1 MLQDNELLLVPEQPS
16 AKKIVLVVAGDER
29 KGTSLVQLISQET
42 PYIALLT
49 STGFAALTASSLI
62 KPSLFIVEYRL
73 SDMNALQLYDR
84 LNSMKEFQAIPFLML
99 SDVLPDD
106 TMQQVRIVGMGH
118 PFDLDN
124 LLATLDLLLAD

>member
-16 AKKIVLVVAGDER
+16 AKIVLVVAGDER
-29 KGTSLVQLISQET
+29 KGASLVQLISQET

-49 STGFAALTASSLI
+49 STGFAAMKASRLI

-84 LNSMKEFQAIPFLML
+84 LNYMKEFQAIPFLML

-106 TMQQVRIVGMGH
+106 TMKQGRIVSMGH
-118 PFDLDN
+118 PFELDN
-124 LLATLDLLLAD
+124 LLATLDSLLAD

>member
-1 MLQDNELLLVPEQPS
+1 M
-16 AKKIVLVVAGDER
+16 
-29 KGTSLVQLISQET
+29 
-42 PYIALLT
+42 
-49 STGFAALTASSLI
+49 
-62 KPSLFIVEYRL
+62 FIVEYRL

-106 TMQQVRIVGMGH
+106 IMKQQRIVSMGD
-118 PFDLDN
+118 PFDLDD

>member
-16 AKKIVLVVAGDER
+16 AKKIVLVVADDER

-62 KPSLFIVEYRL
+62 KPSLFMVVDQL
-73 SDMNALQLYDR
+73 SDMNVLQLYDQ

-99 SDVLPDD
+99 SGVLPDD
-106 TMQQVRIVGMGH
+106 TMQQVRILSMGH